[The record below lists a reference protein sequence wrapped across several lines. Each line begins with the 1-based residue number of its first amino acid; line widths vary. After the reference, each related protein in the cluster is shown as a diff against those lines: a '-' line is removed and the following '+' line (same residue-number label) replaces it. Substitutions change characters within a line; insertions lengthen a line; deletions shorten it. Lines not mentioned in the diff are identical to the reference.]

1 MLQEAGSVTER
12 VNDLAGK
19 RVLVV
24 GAGKSGQAAARVLAS
39 LGAAVTLT
47 DRQPASALNLDG
59 LPPVVQVV
67 AGGYPPV
74 SAGLYDLVVTSPGVP
89 LGEAPLQAAR
99 AAGIPIWSEIELA
112 YRLTDRP
119 LIAITGTNG
128 KTTTT
133 ALVGQMFRDA
143 GRAVAVAGNIGV
155 PLVTE
160 VVRAPQGAVLVVE
173 VSSFQLETVE
183 TFAPQVAVI
192 LNLAPDHLD
201 RHGDLAG
208 YAAAKARIFA
218 RQGAADWTVLNFD
231 DPLVRSMAADV
242 PGRVFYFSTRY
253 LLGEG
258 VFLDE
263 GTVTVAHQGKR
274 VRLLPVSAFS
284 LRGRHNWENC
294 LAAVAAAWTFGLPA
308 ESLAHT
314 LATFRAVPHRLEP
327 VTTENGVLYVN
338 DSKGTNPE
346 ATMRALEA
354 FEEPIVLI
362 AGGRAKGASF
372 LPLAE
377 KMRGRVKHLILLG
390 EAAPLLE
397 EAARAVGLAQ
407 ISRVSSLA
415 AAVARAREVARPGD
429 VVLLSP
435 ACASWDM
442 FANYE
447 ERGEVFKELVLRRQD
462 VKEG

>member
-1 MLQEAGSVTER
+1 
-12 VNDLAGK
+12 
-19 RVLVV
+19 
-24 GAGKSGQAAARVLAS
+24 
-39 LGAAVTLT
+39 
-47 DRQPASALNLDG
+47 
-59 LPPVVQVV
+59 
-67 AGGYPPV
+67 
-74 SAGLYDLVVTSPGVP
+74 
-89 LGEAPLQAAR
+89 
-99 AAGIPIWSEIELA
+99 
-112 YRLTDRP
+112 
-119 LIAITGTNG
+119 
-128 KTTTT
+128 
-133 ALVGQMFRDA
+133 
-143 GRAVAVAGNIGV
+143 
-155 PLVTE
+155 
-160 VVRAPQGAVLVVE
+160 
-173 VSSFQLETVE
+173 
-183 TFAPQVAVI
+183 
-192 LNLAPDHLD
+192 
-201 RHGDLAG
+201 
-208 YAAAKARIFA
+208 
-218 RQGAADWTVLNFD
+218 
-231 DPLVRSMAADV
+231 
-242 PGRVFYFSTRY
+242 
-253 LLGEG
+253 
-258 VFLDE
+258 
-263 GTVTVAHQGKR
+263 
-274 VRLLPVSAFS
+274 
-284 LRGRHNWENC
+284 
-294 LAAVAAAWTFGLPA
+294 
-308 ESLAHT
+308 
-314 LATFRAVPHRLEP
+314 P
-327 VTTENGVLYVN
+327 VTIENGVLYVN